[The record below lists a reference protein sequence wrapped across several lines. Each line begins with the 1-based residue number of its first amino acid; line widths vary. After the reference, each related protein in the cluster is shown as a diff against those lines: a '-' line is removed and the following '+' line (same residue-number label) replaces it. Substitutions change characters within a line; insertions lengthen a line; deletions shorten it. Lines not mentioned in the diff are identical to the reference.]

1 MLSLLI
7 SLKIAWTALMLNKV
21 RSILT
26 LLGIIIGVGAVIA
39 IVSLGE
45 GLRSEFEKSI
55 NELGTNVLFLTPK
68 APKRP
73 GQAAG
78 RMELFEME
86 DLEAIEVHCP
96 TIDFILPGIV
106 AGVTAKYRNKTIDA
120 QVMGGYPEW
129 LDQTP
134 TENLE
139 SGRWL
144 NRSDLNGRS
153 RVAVIGDDLA
163 DELFDEWEDPVG
175 KRVKLNGVTY
185 EIIGKLSHSS
195 NTFAGG
201 PDTNESFLVPLTT
214 VQHRILGSEK
224 VFWVTLNLVEGASL
238 EAAKEEVGAI
248 MRQRRRVRNV
258 ADDNFQFISPDD
270 FAAITDQF
278 VNVLIGIFGSIA
290 FISLLVG
297 GVGIMNIMLVSVT
310 ERTREIGLRMAIG
323 AGRPT
328 VLLQFLVEAIM
339 LTLSGG
345 ILGLVMGYAGAFG
358 ISKVLEQAMDAS
370 WNPVIPMV
378 WVGYAVGVSVL
389 IGVIF
394 GTYPAMKA
402 SQLDPVEAMRYE

>member
-7 SLKIAWTALMLNKV
+7 SLRIALVALLLNKV
-21 RSILT
+21 RSSLT
-26 LLGIIIGVGAVIA
+26 LLGIVIGVGAVIA

-45 GLRSEFEKSI
+45 GLRAEFEKSI
-55 NELGTNVLFLTPK
+55 NELGTNVLFMTPK

-73 GQAAG
+73 GQAQG
-78 RMELFEME
+78 RMRLFKMD
-86 DLEAIEVHCP
+86 DLEAVEANCP
-96 TIDFILPGIV
+96 TIDYILPGIV
-106 AGVTAKYRNKTIDA
+106 ANVNAKYGNKTINA

-134 TENLE
+134 TESLE
-139 SGRWL
+139 SGRWI
-144 NRSDLNGRS
+144 NKVDLNGRS

-163 DELFDEWEDPVG
+163 DDLFEKWENPVG
-175 KRVKLNGVTY
+175 KRVKLNGVSY
-185 EIIGKLSHSS
+185 EIVGKLEHSS

-201 PDTNESFLVPLTT
+201 PDTNVSFMIPIST
-214 VQHRILGSEK
+214 VQHRILGSED
-224 VFWVTLNLVEGASL
+224 VYWVTLNLVEGAKL
-238 EAAKEEVGAI
+238 DKAKEEVAQV

-258 ADDNFQFISPDD
+258 ADDDFQFISPDD
-270 FAAITDQF
+270 FAEMTDQF

-310 ERTREIGLRMAIG
+310 ERTREIGLRMAVG

-328 VLLQFLVEAIM
+328 VLMQFMVEAIM
-339 LTLSGG
+339 LTLTGG
-345 ILGLVMGYAGAFG
+345 VIGLLMGYLGAFG
-358 ISKVLEQAMDAS
+358 LSKVLEQAMNAT
-370 WNPVIPMV
+370 WNPIIPMV

-402 SQLDPVEAMRYE
+402 SHLDPVEAMRYE